1 MVVWIAGIGVLLT
14 LLYAPLLVW
23 LTRASVA
30 TSQLSTG
37 AVLVLFAMVI
47 CLRDTLETLKLEPS
61 VNNRGIGLLVLGFA
75 CLWLA
80 GRVRFPALPLV
91 VLSFCFSFAAIVSF
105 LFGKLGV
112 RQFLPA
118 LGAFLVFGLLV
129 GLFPTLD
136 WPLRALAG
144 KHAGSLL
151 AWLGVPVRLGLVQGR
166 PPELLLSVN
175 GQNFIVATECNGFGL
190 LTSSL
195 LLATILA
202 FQFRLPWERKFGLF
216 AISIPIAIVC
226 NFLRIVSICL
236 VAPRTRLP
244 YGFVHES
251 LGLIFYF
258 LGLGFIWLAAGRSE
272 ARKAS
277 HSV

>member
-1 MVVWIAGIGVLLT
+1 MVVWITGVGVLLA

-23 LTRASVA
+23 LTRASVE
-30 TSQLSTG
+30 TSQLSAG
-37 AVLVLFAMVI
+37 AVLVLFAVVI
-47 CLRDTLETLKLEPS
+47 CLRDTLETLQLDPKI
-61 VNNRGIGLLVLGFA
+61 NNQGLVLLALGFA

-80 GRVRFPALPLV
+80 GRLRFPALPLV
-91 VLSFCFSFAAIVSF
+91 VLSFCLSFAAIISF

-136 WPLRALAG
+136 WPLRGLAA

-151 AWLGVPVRLGLVQGR
+151 AWFGVPVQLGLAQGR
-166 PPELLLSVN
+166 PPELLLNVN
-175 GQNFIVATECNGFGL
+175 GRTFIVATECNGFGL

-202 FQFRLPWERKFGLF
+202 FQFRLSWERKIGLF
-216 AISIPIAIVC
+216 AIAIPVAIVC

-236 VAPRTRLP
+236 VAPRTQLP
-244 YGFVHES
+244 YGFIHEAI
-251 LGLIFYF
+251 GLVFYL
-258 LGLGFIWLAAGRSE
+258 LGLGLVWHAATQSTP
-272 ARKAS
+272 RKS
-277 HSV
+277 SQSV